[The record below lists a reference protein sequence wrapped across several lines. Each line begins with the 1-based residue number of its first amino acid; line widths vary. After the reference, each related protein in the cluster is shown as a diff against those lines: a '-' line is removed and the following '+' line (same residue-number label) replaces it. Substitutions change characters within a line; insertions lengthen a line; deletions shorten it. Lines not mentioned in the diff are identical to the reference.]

1 MDPNNITCIQRIRFF
16 FHFFEKREWKPG
28 EVPPLQRI
36 VKEKKI
42 NPQEVRNL
50 KNFLNWR
57 LERIAG
63 MMEVLFAI
71 HNDWAVNAKKDFIQ
85 METQSLDFND
95 ALNVLKEHG
104 FTDDEFI
111 LKVEYERKWGV
122 L

>member
-1 MDPNNITCIQRIRFF
+1 
-16 FHFFEKREWKPG
+16 
-28 EVPPLQRI
+28 
-36 VKEKKI
+36 
-42 NPQEVRNL
+42 
-50 KNFLNWR
+50 
-57 LERIAG
+57 

>member
-16 FHFFEKREWKPG
+16 FYFFEKREWKPG

>member
-16 FHFFEKREWKPG
+16 FRFFEKREWKPG